1 MGEENKKDKYCSLCK
16 YFWSG
21 HGFMYCTHNTMQ
33 RRITAG
39 RKNGCKKFEH
49 YKMLK
54 EGVFESLMGINDKK

>member
-1 MGEENKKDKYCSLCK
+1 MGEKNKKDRDCSLCK

-21 HGFMYCTHNTMQ
+21 YGFMYCTHNTMQ

-49 YKMLK
+49 Y
-54 EGVFESLMGINDKK
+54 ETGSNNNRG

>member
-1 MGEENKKDKYCSLCK
+1 MGEENKKDRDCSLCK

-21 HGFMYCTHNTMQ
+21 YGFMYCTHNTMQ

-49 YKMLK
+49 Y
-54 EGVFESLMGINDKK
+54 ESKNRN